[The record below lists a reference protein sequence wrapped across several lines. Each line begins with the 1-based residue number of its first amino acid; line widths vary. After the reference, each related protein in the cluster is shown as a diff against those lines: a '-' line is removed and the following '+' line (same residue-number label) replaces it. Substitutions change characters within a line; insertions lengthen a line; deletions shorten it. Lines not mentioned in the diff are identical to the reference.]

1 MNRLTKISFLLLL
14 FLMADIAL
22 AADFPLHT
30 LQLNNR
36 LYQIELADNNAR
48 RTQGLM
54 HRPELAEDAG
64 MLFLYQR
71 PGDYR
76 IWMKNTLI
84 PLLVI
89 WLDADA
95 RIIEMQ
101 ILPPCRI
108 QNCQVYGAREASQ
121 YILELNPEQRS
132 NFAIGD
138 VLPSIL
144 TLTRS
149 LP

>member
-1 MNRLTKISFLLLL
+1 MLL
-14 FLMADIAL
+14 FLVARNAL
-22 AADFPLHT
+22 ATVDFALHT

-36 LYQIELADNNAR
+36 SYQIELADNNAR

-54 HRPELAEDAG
+54 YRPVLAHDAG
-64 MLFLYQR
+64 MLFTYQR

-89 WLDADA
+89 WLDTDA
-95 RIIEMQ
+95 RIIDMQ
-101 ILPPCRI
+101 ILPPCRM
-108 QNCQVYGAREASQ
+108 QNCLVYGAPEASQ
-121 YILELNPEQRS
+121 YILELNPAQSS

-138 VLPSIL
+138 VLASIL
-144 TLTRS
+144 TLTGTIQ
-149 LP
+149 